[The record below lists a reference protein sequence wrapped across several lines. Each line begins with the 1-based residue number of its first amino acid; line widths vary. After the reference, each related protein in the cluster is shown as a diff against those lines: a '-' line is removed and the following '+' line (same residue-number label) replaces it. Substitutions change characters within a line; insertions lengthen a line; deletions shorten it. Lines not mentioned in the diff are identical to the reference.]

1 MAVKDFKL
9 HTTYLDGQPTKTLAK
24 ASATVIE
31 AGDMV
36 ALSSGL
42 AIKAVAG
49 SAKIAYSPHGAA
61 AGETTVQILNDSK
74 AEFIGTGDAVFAV
87 AQRGTEVDL
96 VVNSTNQ
103 EIDVGAS
110 TTDVFVISVAE
121 DAGVVDSADNIKVR
135 INESKFLY

>member
-9 HTTYLDGQPTKTLAK
+9 VTVYNSGEPMKTLAK

-49 SAKIAYSPHGAA
+49 SAKIAYSPYGAP
-61 AGETTVQILNDSK
+61 AGATTVQILNDPE
-74 AEFIGTGDAVFAV
+74 AEFVGTGDANFAV

-96 VVNSTNQ
+96 VTNSNAQ
-103 EIDVGAS
+103 QIDVGSS
-110 TTDVFVISVAE
+110 TTDVFVISVGD
-121 DAGVVDSADNIKVR
+121 DAGVVDSAANIKVR
-135 INESKFLY
+135 INKFLY